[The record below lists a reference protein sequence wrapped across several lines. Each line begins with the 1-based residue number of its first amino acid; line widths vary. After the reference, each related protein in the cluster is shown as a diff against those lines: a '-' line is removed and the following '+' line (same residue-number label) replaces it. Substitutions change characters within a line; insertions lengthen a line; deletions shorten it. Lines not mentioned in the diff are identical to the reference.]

1 MPEILTNPD
10 ATVLV
15 TEGEKAADGAARLF
29 PEAVTTTPPHGAEAP
44 KYADW
49 TVLKGRV
56 VVIWPDHDQVGVDF
70 AVTVAKL
77 ATEAGASE
85 VRIVSVPADF
95 PEKWDPADASPD
107 GWSPEQLRGL
117 FDDAV
122 LWVDASA
129 ENDADSPDKQ
139 WATCEHLAT
148 QPDILSAFAQDL
160 SATGVVGVHPQAKIL
175 FLATISRLLTFP
187 KRPKGMWQR
196 TYDRLRAEGLQ
207 TEVMAFGE
215 SQLLKTQKGLIDFV
229 DQEQRLFQLLDHPT
243 VEETLREELQLLM
256 VDEFQDT
263 SPIQLALFLKLSR
276 LADQVIWVGDIKQ
289 SIYGFR
295 GSDPTLMTA
304 VVNRVVEDGNPAL
317 APGTGRQVH
326 GHQGLLRLGSL
337 GLPASQGPGPNYKPG
352 LCGHQ
357 GGG

>member
-1 MPEILTNPD
+1 M
-10 ATVLV
+10 

-139 WATCEHLAT
+139 WATFVEDHTSFHAARQKTFHRCWRKHRQLAKNFSLQTIDELTPTEWAAAT
-148 QPDILSAFAQDL
+148 Q
-160 SATGVVGVHPQAKIL
+160 GV
-175 FLATISRLLTFP
+175 
-187 KRPKGMWQR
+187 
-196 TYDRLRAEGLQ
+196 
-207 TEVMAFGE
+207 
-215 SQLLKTQKGLIDFV
+215 
-229 DQEQRLFQLLDHPT
+229 
-243 VEETLREELQLLM
+243 
-256 VDEFQDT
+256 
-263 SPIQLALFLKLSR
+263 
-276 LADQVIWVGDIKQ
+276 
-289 SIYGFR
+289 
-295 GSDPTLMTA
+295 
-304 VVNRVVEDGNPAL
+304 
-317 APGTGRQVH
+317 
-326 GHQGLLRLGSL
+326 
-337 GLPASQGPGPNYKPG
+337 
-352 LCGHQ
+352 
-357 GGG
+357 